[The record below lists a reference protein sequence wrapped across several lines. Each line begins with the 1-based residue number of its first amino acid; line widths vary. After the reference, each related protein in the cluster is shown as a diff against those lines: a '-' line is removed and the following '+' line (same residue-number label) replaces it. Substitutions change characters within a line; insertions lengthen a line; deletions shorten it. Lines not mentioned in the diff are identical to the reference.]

1 MPFTKTLLDVADI
14 KLYILY
20 KAITRRERLKMKIS
34 SHKITTMG
42 LLIALSIIL
51 TRIASLRIAIGG
63 VEGIRIGLGKLPII
77 LGGIVF
83 GPLAGGLIGAFSD
96 LLGYFINPIG
106 AYMPHFTL
114 TSALTGIIPAA
125 ILLLMKKNE
134 PNILELGIAI
144 TIGQVITSVL
154 LVPYFLN
161 ILFGLPWG
169 VLIPPRI
176 VSEPIQIFIY
186 TYTINIILRRNI
198 LITKSHKI

>member
-1 MPFTKTLLDVADI
+1 
-14 KLYILY
+14 
-20 KAITRRERLKMKIS
+20 MKIS

-77 LGGIVF
+77 LGGIIF

-106 AYMPHFTL
+106 VYMPHFTL
-114 TSALTGIIPAA
+114 TSALAGIIPAI
-125 ILLLMKKNE
+125 ILILMRKKDE
-134 PNILELGIAI
+134 PNVFDLGIAI
-144 TIGQVITSVL
+144 TTGQVITSIIL
-154 LVPYFLN
+154 IPYFLN
-161 ILFGLPWG
+161 ILFGIPWK
-169 VLIPPRI
+169 VLMPPRM
-176 VSEPIQIFIY
+176 VAEPIQIFIY
-186 TYTINIILRRNI
+186 TYTINIILKRNI